1 MVLSHRNIM
10 GSVTQLG
17 AVMRVKRH
25 DGLMAST
32 SRFHNNDCTLTVWYP
47 VIEGVPI
54 VIHSPEIELEKYEKL
69 IRSYRIKRVV
79 TTPAFLR
86 GLLREP
92 IPHEFEDVQILVTG
106 RERLSR
112 ELADAFKERLGK
124 QIYVSYG
131 LMETT
136 SAAALNLPD
145 PEKAHPLDSDQP
157 SSRAGSVGKLMPG
170 QAAQIRH
177 PVTGEIGSPFELG
190 MLWLKGVNIFEGYF
204 DRPEKT
210 AKVVRDGWFQTG
222 ELARFD
228 EDGFLFLEGRP
239 HFSGIAR
246 GRNSQGDR
254 FSGLSINRRKL
265 RREESNRGF
274 SDSQAFAAF
283 GKCRLRHIT

>member
-1 MVLSHRNIM
+1 
-10 GSVTQLG
+10 
-17 AVMRVKRH
+17 
-25 DGLMAST
+25 
-32 SRFHNNDCTLTVWYP
+32 
-47 VIEGVPI
+47 
-54 VIHSPEIELEKYEKL
+54 
-69 IRSYRIKRVV
+69 
-79 TTPAFLR
+79 
-86 GLLREP
+86 
-92 IPHEFEDVQILVTG
+92 
-106 RERLSR
+106 
-112 ELADAFKERLGK
+112 
-124 QIYVSYG
+124 
-131 LMETT
+131 
-136 SAAALNLPD
+136 
-145 PEKAHPLDSDQP
+145 
-157 SSRAGSVGKLMPG
+157 MPG

-210 AKVVRDGWFQTG
+210 AKVLRDGWFQTG